1 MGKVLIFKDA
11 DFSQNAI
18 DGDKDYVLAD
28 SITFDGS
35 HYINIGRGLTQQ
47 SKVEIC
53 FTPTIAATT
62 ESQIIVLAG
71 VRTAA
76 LYNQLDFRILL
87 SKGINLLSTN
97 MLNDNQPTGGA
108 VNNELSFNSK
118 HTVVADIKNNTVA
131 FDGTV
136 RQNTHAVTGFDTGS
150 NNLYIGAY
158 NGGGTILS
166 GFTWFKGDI
175 HWIKIYDN
183 ETLSN
188 YFHAA
193 TIKVADTPCLVD
205 RLNDANKYYFIS

>member
-18 DGDKDYVLAD
+18 DGDKDYVLAND
-28 SITFDGS
+28 ITFDGS
-35 HYINIGRGLTQQ
+35 HYINLGRGLTQQ

-53 FTPTIAATT
+53 FTPTAGATG
-62 ESQIIVLAG
+62 SQIIALAG

-76 LYNQLDFRILL
+76 LYNQLDFRIILD
-87 SKGINLLSTN
+87 GGNNLLAVN
-97 MLNDNQPTGGA
+97 MQNDGQATGGA
-108 VNNELSFNSK
+108 VNVNLTINSK
-118 HTVVADIKNNTVA
+118 HTIVADIKNNNVVFDDTVH
-131 FDGTV
+131 
-136 RQNTHAVTGFDTGS
+136 QNTHTVTGFDTGS

-158 NGGGTILS
+158 NSNGSIPS
-166 GFTWFKGDI
+166 AFTFFNGKI

-193 TIKVADTPCLVD
+193 TIKVDGTPCLVD
-205 RLNDANKYYFIS
+205 RLNDANKYYFVS

>member
-35 HYINIGRGLTQQ
+35 HYIDIGRGLTQQ

-53 FTPTIAATT
+53 FTPTVGATT
-62 ESQIIVLAG
+62 NEIISVYG

-76 LYNQLDFRILL
+76 NLNQFDLRLIYYKSANTFDI
-87 SKGINLLSTN
+87 G
-97 MLNDNQPTGGA
+97 M
-108 VNNELSFNSK
+108 VNNASNPGTQIVAPATINSQ
-118 HTVVADIKNNTVA
+118 HTISADIKNNNVTV
-131 FDGTV
+131 DGTTYV
-136 RQNTHAVTGFDTGS
+136 NARTVTGFDTGN

-158 NGGGTILS
+158 NSNGSIPS
-166 GFTWFKGDI
+166 AFTFFNGKI

-183 ETLSN
+183 GTLSN
-188 YFHAA
+188 FYNAA
-193 TIKVADTPCLVD
+193 TVKATAVRCLVD
-205 RLNDANKYYFIS
+205 RLHDENKYYLVS